1 MNDKKHVHDKH
12 CNHDHNH
19 DHDHDHEHEDM
30 DVIYLTLDDDTELE
44 CAVLGIFEVEDKE
57 YIALLPI
64 DDEEVLLYEY
74 KELEDEEFDLL
85 PIEEE
90 DFELVSEAF
99 NALYSDDD
107 EEDDEEEDD
116 DEIEVPEEE

>member
-1 MNDKKHVHDKH
+1 MNDKKHIHDEH

-99 NALYSDDD
+99 NALYSEDD
-107 EEDDEEEDD
+107 EEDDGEDD
-116 DEIEVPEEE
+116 EVIEVPEEE

>member
-1 MNDKKHVHDKH
+1 MNDKKHVHDEH
-12 CNHDHNH
+12 CNHDHN
-19 DHDHDHEHEDM
+19 HDHEHEDM

-107 EEDDEEEDD
+107 DDEEDDEEDD
-116 DEIEVPEEE
+116 DELELPEEE

>member
-1 MNDKKHVHDKH
+1 MNDKKHVHDEH

-107 EEDDEEEDD
+107 EEDDGEDD
-116 DEIEVPEEE
+116 EEIEVPEEE